1 MNRRGIW
8 LAAGSAVLLVLLQG
22 ACRGRAAEPKFD
34 ADRAFSLLKKQ
45 VAFGPRYPGSRGHLR
60 TRNFLFA
67 ELKKYTGR
75 VRLQPFLAVNYLENR
90 RARAFNLIAE
100 FGKGTPEIILC
111 AHWDSRPKA
120 DQDPDPANRSKPVP
134 AANDGAS
141 GVAVLLELARMFH
154 ETPPPVPVQIVF
166 FDAEDLG
173 RAAHDEEFLQG
184 SRFYAKNLPFRFRPR
199 AAILLDMIG
208 DRDLQIYEERNSLNY
223 APDLVE
229 AVWTKAEE
237 LGIKE
242 FIRAPKYTVTD
253 DHLPLLQ
260 AGIPAID
267 LIDFDYPYWHTVADT
282 PDKCSPESLE
292 KVGRVLAA
300 FVYGSSR

>member
-1 MNRRGIW
+1 MKRLPVW
-8 LAAGSAVLLVLLQG
+8 LAAGAGMLVVVFQLACQG
-22 ACRGRAAEPKFD
+22 KAAEPKFD
-34 ADRAFSLLKKQ
+34 GKRAFALLEKQ
-45 VAFGPRYPGSRGHLR
+45 VAFGPRYPGSAGHLR
-60 TRNFLFA
+60 TRAFLFG
-67 ELKKYTGR
+67 ELKKTTDR

-90 RARAFNLIAE
+90 RARAFNIIADY
-100 FGKGTPEIILC
+100 GKGAPQVLLC

-120 DQDPDPANRSKPVP
+120 DQDPNPANRNKPVP

-141 GVAVLLELARMFH
+141 GVAVLLELARMFRQV
-154 ETPPPVPVQIVF
+154 PPPVPVQIIL

-184 SRFYAKNLPFRFRPR
+184 SRFYAKNLPLGFRPR

-208 DRDLQIYEERNSLNY
+208 DRDLQIYEERNSLAY
-223 APDLVE
+223 APDLVD

-237 LGIKE
+237 LGISE
-242 FIRAPKYTVTD
+242 FIREPKYTVTD

-267 LIDFDYPYWHTVADT
+267 LIDFDYPYWHTVEDT

-300 FVYGSSR
+300 YVYGQTR